1 MDESKGFYNERS
13 GLIIMIV
20 GLVIFVLAFL
30 IMNPLG
36 TGMGVSES
44 PQRIVANP

>member
-20 GLVIFVLAFL
+20 GLVIFVAFVALPLWLPGQLFSSTPRRLA
-30 IMNPLG
+30 I
-36 TGMGVSES
+36 
-44 PQRIVANP
+44 